1 MPYLHTL
8 AKTETISMRTVF
20 KSLIIAAAFVGAIA
34 TSVPAFAQTAEE
46 LRRDATACERPD
58 GYMQALNPG
67 VQAAVNTINQQ
78 RRSFYEMRAAE
89 EGVDVA
95 AVAAVFATQLTS
107 QPDYRGC

>member
-1 MPYLHTL
+1 
-8 AKTETISMRTVF
+8 MRTVF
-20 KSLIIAAAFVGAIA
+20 KSLIFAAAFAGVLASGL
-34 TSVPAFAQTAEE
+34 PAFAQTAEE

-67 VQAAVNTINQQ
+67 VQAAVNEINAQ
-78 RRSFYEMRAAE
+78 RRAFYEMRAAE

>member
-1 MPYLHTL
+1 
-8 AKTETISMRTVF
+8 MRTVF
-20 KSLIIAAAFVGAIA
+20 KSLMFAVALTGVISAG
-34 TSVPAFAQTAEE
+34 TPAFAQTAEE

-67 VQAAVNTINQQ
+67 VQAVVNAINAQ
-78 RRSFYEMRAAE
+78 RRAFYEMRAAE

-95 AVAAVFATQLTS
+95 AVAAVFAIELTN